1 MFCSELIADFYKK
14 CGVFKQKFPAHL
26 YTFKDLRKE
35 HFDIVNSRIKKIK
48 LENNL

>member
-1 MFCSELIADFYKK
+1 LEFENLKETDD
-14 CGVFKQKFPAHL
+14 
-26 YTFKDLRKE
+26 FKDLRKE